1 MAVVLRRARHG
12 SRWREL
18 ALIPTDAESR
28 TDTDTENDR
37 V

>member
-1 MAVVLRRARHG
+1 MEVDG
-12 SRWREL
+12 EKL

-37 V
+37 VLSRLSAAR